1 MKMAITV
8 QELLSSKGRID
19 MEQQLDSSY
28 LGHDHLERSLAFAVR
43 AIFLGLSVLLA
54 AWGISLVWK
63 AAVRSSELRVVNPEV
78 RQVLS
83 TPVILPPIPKTA
95 DQTDI
100 DREQVIRREVTV
112 FTFVRHAAGSVVTGW
127 SYPDGASGK
136 PTRQFCYFSSPNAD
150 RTKTLVDLAID
161 RKRLPS
167 INEAVVPNVD
177 DALSKCQWF
186 ED

>member
-1 MKMAITV
+1 
-8 QELLSSKGRID
+8 

-63 AAVRSSELRVVNPEV
+63 AAVRSSELRVDNPEV
-78 RQVLS
+78 RQVS
-83 TPVILPPIPKTA
+83 PTPVTLPPIPKTA
-95 DQTDI
+95 DQTGI

-112 FTFVRHAAGSVVTGW
+112 FTFVRHASGSVVTGW
-127 SYPDGASGK
+127 SYKDGAASK
-136 PTRQFCYFSSPNAD
+136 PIRQFCYFSSPNSD
-150 RTKTLVDLAID
+150 GTKTWVDLAID
-161 RKRLPS
+161 RKQLPS

-186 ED
+186 GD